1 MTYIRA
7 FTTLSDV
14 ATRPVWK
21 VKQTYY
27 HKLWHALTAHR
38 WHEFERLLSEMR
50 LRNIHLDEVTYTLK
64 AHYCILNPHKP
75 SMNCY
80 LVLEEMKQALAHPAV
95 IRMNENLINSY
106 FELEELKCQP
116 PFALWQNFTK
126 LIWQTSFRLNRQRMR
141 NLKQSLLNM
150 DPNDVMQLNDE
161 DVAALAQDEFL
172 HAMFSST
179 LTIDEIYDEPI
190 AICDPGSTES
200 QLSQEH
206 QMHAEASALERP
218 ADTALEEGV
227 EIDHTTEASESSSE
241 ECLDYEYGENEDDI
255 EYEYVYEK
263 RGGYREHSTTVSSDS
278 F

>member
-1 MTYIRA
+1 
-7 FTTLSDV
+7 
-14 ATRPVWK
+14 
-21 VKQTYY
+21 
-27 HKLWHALTAHR
+27 
-38 WHEFERLLSEMR
+38 
-50 LRNIHLDEVTYTLK
+50 
-64 AHYCILNPHKP
+64 
-75 SMNCY
+75 
-80 LVLEEMKQALAHPAV
+80 
-95 IRMNENLINSY
+95 
-106 FELEELKCQP
+106 
-116 PFALWQNFTK
+116 
-126 LIWQTSFRLNRQRMR
+126 MR

-161 DVAALAQDEFL
+161 VLSRFTLLTSLQDVAALAQDEFL